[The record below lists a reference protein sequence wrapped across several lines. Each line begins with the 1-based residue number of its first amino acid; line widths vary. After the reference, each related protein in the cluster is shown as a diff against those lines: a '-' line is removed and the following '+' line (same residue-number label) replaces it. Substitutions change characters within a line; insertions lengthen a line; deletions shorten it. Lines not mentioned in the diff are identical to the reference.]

1 MFCVYCGAK
10 VKDTWKF
17 CNGCGAALK
26 PVEDVKISKI
36 ENSCNSW
43 LPNKE
48 YRVMEMDYEEKSK
61 YRNIQRES
69 ELKTSFY
76 GDNFVVLEDG
86 TQVGFIYWH
95 IEKYKDQKDFGYN
108 LYKITPNGNAVYLN
122 AGIGGN
128 IENFYVLNGVAYCE
142 YCNDKMEVSID

>member
-1 MFCVYCGAK
+1 M
-10 VKDTWKF
+10 
-17 CNGCGAALK
+17 
-26 PVEDVKISKI
+26 
-36 ENSCNSW
+36 
-43 LPNKE
+43 
-48 YRVMEMDYEEKSK
+48 
-61 YRNIQRES
+61 
-69 ELKTSFY
+69 
-76 GDNFVVLEDG
+76 VLEDG